1 MRMKQYPEEKRQI
14 LAERNVDDVADF
26 FQEIKGQV
34 AQSLYQIIPRPK
46 GFRTKGQLRPEAQRS
61 ILKRFISSCKKEKE
75 ISNSCSV
82 VWKQFA
88 DIFVLWVKSRSE
100 LFKVLE
106 GFSNEEDFNEDNE
119 HIDSPNS
126 ELDYQCFNIL
136 LEASHNSRI
145 DRETIQRFYDYGYFN
160 EDKKIQTIIDKAVP
174 YEGIKR
180 KQKIAELPDRVEELS
195 QIVNT
200 LISRVSAMESSNEA
214 NQDLDQRIAEAIAPF
229 ESRLIESKASFR
241 KSSHQL
247 KQAIYSQLSK
257 VEDSVKSLETQL
269 AEGEFVDS
277 TRQEIGQLIQCI
289 QESNQSHGD
298 RFDGLDKR
306 IAEIKTERDKQSQL
320 TKAPRLAYQAVCI
333 GDRFDS
339 QLSEDNEHYS
349 DEDDYLWNFT
359 HCLRRFGV
367 TNSGEIGDE
376 MAAAI
381 HVALKTFPALAFN
394 DTRVFRVWQL
404 MCGNHCHITEI
415 GVEMGWLGLQDWFPE
430 LFSHECFGE
439 KLRRIDLE
447 ISIRRMLEIGD
458 MPWAIHFS
466 NCDRSFPES
475 YLPRFLDWIG
485 ELSDGE
491 IRIFL
496 TSCSG
501 MNRCRTT
508 QDAYA
513 RVACLPAPERPEPI
527 EARNLQPGDI
537 VTRHEWKS
545 WCQPNH
551 TTHQVEFLNQL
562 QEAIENT
569 GVQIPIVLLREIQ
582 RYLGLSHGLLA
593 PSRALDWALTL
604 RLLPWIAY
612 HREAID
618 AMQNLMN
625 QENRELP
632 HFQKELLQAREES
645 E

>member
-1 MRMKQYPEEKRQI
+1 MESKPYPIEKRRI
-14 LAERNVDDVADF
+14 LLQHDTNDF
-26 FQEIKGQV
+26 LTFLNEVKTPEGKHFIRQELLPNQV
-34 AQSLYQIIPRPK
+34 P
-46 GFRTKGQLRPEAQRS
+46 GFRQGRVPLAQIVPRLINNLMKENEVTNTNS
-61 ILKRFISSCKKEKE
+61 VIWEKFNRAWIAWVESHHRLNVIL
-75 ISNSCSV
+75 
-82 VWKQFA
+82 
-88 DIFVLWVKSRSE
+88 
-100 LFKVLE
+100 LE
-106 GFSNEEDFNEDNE
+106 FDNGKDFNDTHNC
-119 HIDSPNS
+119 IAPPNS
-126 ELDYQCFNIL
+126 ELDIRCFKIL
-136 LEASHNSRI
+136 MEASLDNQI
-145 DRETIQRFYDYGYFN
+145 DQETIRRFYEFGYFLPSDQI
-160 EDKKIQTIIDKAVP
+160 ETLIEESRPRADIELQ
-174 YEGIKR
+174 R
-180 KQKIAELPDRVEELS
+180 RIAELPHLVDKLS
-195 QIVNT
+195 ETIDS
-200 LISRVSAMESSNEA
+200 LSSRVSDIESSDERTQEFN
-214 NQDLDQRIAEAIAPF
+214 QRITEVNDSFEAQLSEIQANF
-229 ESRLIESKASFR
+229 N
-241 KSSHQL
+241 KSVGQL
-247 KQAIYSQLSK
+247 KRAINSRLSK
-257 VEDSVKSLETQL
+257 VEDSVKSVKTHVSD
-269 AEGEFVDS
+269 AEFLNSIE
-277 TRQEIGQLIQCI
+277 QEIGQLIQCI

-367 TNSGEIGDE
+367 TNSGETGDE

-404 MCGNHCHITEI
+404 MCGNHCHVTEI
-415 GVEMGWLGLQDWFPE
+415 SVEMGWLGFQDWFPE
-430 LFSHECFGE
+430 LFSQECFGE
-439 KLRRIDLE
+439 QLRRIDLE
-447 ISIRRMLEIGD
+447 ISIRRMLEVGD

-485 ELSDGE
+485 KLSDGE

-513 RVACLPAPERPEPI
+513 RVACLPAPAKPEPI

-537 VTRHEWKS
+537 VTRQEWKS

-551 TTHQVEFLNQL
+551 AVHQVEFLNQL
-562 QEAIENT
+562 QGAIENT

-604 RLLPWIAY
+604 RLLPWIA
-612 HREAID
+612 HRRELID
-618 AMQNLMN
+618 AMRDLMD
-625 QENRELP
+625 QENRELR